1 MEAASGCC
9 GQLGIG
15 GPKVRGEC
23 FASLALPFE
32 IRTCLCAI
40 TFRGGSGSG
49 GAGAG
54 RGGAGR
60 GVAGRGWGWAGV
72 PGGAVGKQQQQQQRR
87 QQQLQQRA
95 AAQSCSAARAQ
106 RVKALGGCG
115 LEMPRIHVYTPR
127 KWKMPGAG
135 SLFWAKVACSEHR
148 HSGGVSR
155 PNSTI

>member
-32 IRTCLCAI
+32 IRTCFFVAI

-54 RGGAGR
+54 GAGR
-60 GVAGRGWGWAGV
+60 GGTGWGGAG
-72 PGGAVGKQQQQQQRR
+72 GGLLESSSSSSSGGNSSFSSEQQR
-87 QQQLQQRA
+87 RA
-95 AAQSCSAARAQ
+95 AAQHER
-106 RVKALGGCG
+106 
-115 LEMPRIHVYTPR
+115 
-127 KWKMPGAG
+127 
-135 SLFWAKVACSEHR
+135 SE
-148 HSGGVSR
+148 
-155 PNSTI
+155 

>member
-60 GVAGRGWGWAGV
+60 GGAGGGLGFRGGLLESSSSSSS
-72 PGGAVGKQQQQQQRR
+72 GGNSSFSSEQQR
-87 QQQLQQRA
+87 RA
-95 AAQSCSAARAQ
+95 AAQHER
-106 RVKALGGCG
+106 
-115 LEMPRIHVYTPR
+115 
-127 KWKMPGAG
+127 
-135 SLFWAKVACSEHR
+135 SE
-148 HSGGVSR
+148 
-155 PNSTI
+155 